1 MSERW
6 RSEPWMDQAAI
17 IRGMG
22 AHIDR
27 LESALGVACQRLES
41 WKAGELSAESA
52 LAHICG
58 ALGVAAPI
66 LKPLALVEDRTPEQ
80 LAADGDL
87 DPENTQW

>member
-6 RSEPWMDQAAI
+6 RSEPWMDLSAI
-17 IRGMG
+17 IEGMG

-41 WKAGELSAESA
+41 WKAGALSAESA

-58 ALGVAAPI
+58 ALGVAAP
-66 LKPLALVEDRTPEQ
+66 
-80 LAADGDL
+80 AAPPTCASCGQARDDIDEYTGV
-87 DPENTQW
+87 PGVPP